1 MARPATAPRRGPPA
15 DVFRSQIA
23 AAEADGVRRDD
34 MTLRLTL
41 SDVTALKR
49 DRDLPVADI
58 SFAGGVSEPQLHFEV
73 RYRSNPQEKYR
84 AVDPALVLPK

>member
-1 MARPATAPRRGPPA
+1 MARPATVARRGPAA

-23 AAEADGVRRDD
+23 AAEADGVHKND

-41 SDVTALKR
+41 MDVTALKR

-58 SFAGGVSEPQLHFEV
+58 SFVGGVM
-73 RYRSNPQEKYR
+73 RYLGVKVEQGGVPES
-84 AVDPALVLPK
+84 VLDRGK

>member
-1 MARPATAPRRGPPA
+1 MKSMASVPARRGPPA
-15 DVFRSQIA
+15 RVFRTQIE
-23 AAEADGVRRDD
+23 AAEADGVDRND

-58 SFAGGVSEPQLHFEV
+58 SFAGGVM
-73 RYRSNPQEKYR
+73 RYLGVKIEQGGIAESILDRG
-84 AVDPALVLPK
+84 A

>member
-1 MARPATAPRRGPPA
+1 
-15 DVFRSQIA
+15 
-23 AAEADGVRRDD
+23 

-58 SFAGGVSEPQLHFEV
+58 SFTGGVM
-73 RYRSNPQEKYR
+73 RYLGVKVEQGGVPES
-84 AVDPALVLPK
+84 VLDRGT

>member
-1 MARPATAPRRGPPA
+1 MARPATIARRGPPGP
-15 DVFRSQIA
+15 VFRKEIE
-23 AAEADGVRRDD
+23 AAEADGVHRND

-58 SFAGGVSEPQLHFEV
+58 SFTGGVM
-73 RYRSNPQEKYR
+73 RYLGVKIEQGGVPES
-84 AVDPALVLPK
+84 VLDRGA

>member
-1 MARPATAPRRGPPA
+1 MARPATAPRRGAPA
-15 DVFRSQIA
+15 DIFRNQIA
-23 AAEADGVRRDD
+23 AAEADGVHRDD

-58 SFAGGVSEPQLHFEV
+58 SFAGGVM
-73 RYRSNPQEKYR
+73 RYLGVKIEQGGVPES
-84 AVDPALVLPK
+84 VLDRGT

>member
-1 MARPATAPRRGPPA
+1 MSRAAQSSAQRPAGPPA
-15 DVFRSQIA
+15 PRFRTQIDA
-23 AAEADGVRRDD
+23 AIADGVNLSD

-58 SFAGGVSEPQLHFEV
+58 SFAGGVM
-73 RYRSNPQEKYR
+73 RYLGVKVEHGGVTES
-84 AVDPALVLPK
+84 VLDRGA